1 MAIKRS
7 SIVEPHKVPECALC
21 GDQEGP
27 TSPVGGG
34 FVCATCLERW
44 RTGRDTATKA
54 ARALKISKTE
64 EATAS
69 LARRSGDNVDSHEA
83 GAIQYANKAAALF
96 QVEGVPEL
104 AHGEAV
110 PTYRS
115 QLVDTLKAPNVVGL
129 DASANRLEL
138 LGRLGLDCTAM
149 ALDASDSIK
158 AENSLEKMLA
168 HQLAVA
174 HKTSLDITAKA
185 ALEQNATEKARMLNL
200 AARMME
206 VFQRGVL
213 TVQRLRTGGD
223 QRILVQH
230 VTVSEGGQAIV
241 GNVKVGGGKK

>member
-1 MAIKRS
+1 MAAKRIS
-7 SIVEPHKVPECALC
+7 SAGQAPPPKCSLC
-21 GDQEGP
+21 GDQEGTLNP
-27 TSPVGGG
+27 ISSG
-34 FVCATCLERW
+34 FACLPCVELG

-54 ARALKISKTE
+54 ARALKISRTE
-64 EATAS
+64 KATAG
-69 LARRSGDNVDSHEA
+69 LVRESGDDAVSHEA
-83 GAIQYANKAAALF
+83 GALEYATKAAALF
-96 QVEGVPEL
+96 QAESIPEL

-110 PTYRS
+110 PANRS
-115 QLVDTLKAPNVVGL
+115 RLVDTLKAPNVVGL
-129 DASANRLEL
+129 DASAHRLEL

-174 HKTSLDITAKA
+174 HKVSLEIVEKA
-185 ALEQNATEKARMLNL
+185 TFEQNTTERARMLNL

-206 VFQRGVL
+206 VFQRGML
-213 TVQRLRTGGD
+213 TLQRLRTGGD

-230 VTVSEGGQAIV
+230 VTVSDGGKAIV